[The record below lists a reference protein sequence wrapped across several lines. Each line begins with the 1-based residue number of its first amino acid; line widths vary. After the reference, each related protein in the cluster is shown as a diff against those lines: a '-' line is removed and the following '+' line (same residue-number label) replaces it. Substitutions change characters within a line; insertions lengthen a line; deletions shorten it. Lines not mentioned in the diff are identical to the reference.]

1 MQNSYKTYLMLS
13 CRFLLASLIFVGLFS
28 TNGNAQKKQVWN
40 KPLYDEYPYHF
51 GFALGLNTFSM
62 RSVNSPEFFAL
73 DTVYS
78 IETDRQPGFS
88 ILMVGNLRL
97 AKNFDLR
104 FTPGLIFGQRNL
116 HYILKENS
124 APVQFREHLMRIEST
139 YATFPFLLKY
149 RSVRVNNYRPYL
161 LAGINYAFDLE
172 SEKKIR
178 DEEKP
183 KLRLLRQDIY
193 VEAGFGLDYYFPFF
207 KFATEV
213 KFSVGILNL
222 VRRDDTEYTRA
233 LEKLN
238 SRIFSI
244 LFYFE

>member
-1 MQNSYKTYLMLS
+1 MQNDFNTNLMLKLRNTLVTIAILVFMVAQVS
-13 CRFLLASLIFVGLFS
+13 
-28 TNGNAQKKQVWN
+28 AQKKQVWN

-51 GFALGLNTFSM
+51 GFALGLNSFTA

-78 IETDRQPGFS
+78 IETARQPGFS

-97 AKNFDLR
+97 AQNFDLR

-116 HYILKENS
+116 HYILKENTD
-124 APVQFREHLMRIEST
+124 PLQFREHVMRIEST
-139 YATFPFLLKY
+139 YATFPLLLKY
-149 RSVRVNNYRPYL
+149 RSIRVNNYRPYI
-161 LAGINYAFDLE
+161 LAGVNYAFDLE

-183 KLRLLRQDIY
+183 KIRLLRHDVYI
-193 VEAGFGLDYYFPFF
+193 EGGFGLDYYFPFF
-207 KFATEV
+207 KFATEI

-222 VRRDDTEYTRA
+222 VRRDETEYTRA

-238 SRIFSI
+238 GRIFSV

>member
-1 MQNSYKTYLMLS
+1 V
-13 CRFLLASLIFVGLFS
+13 LLFATGIHG
-28 TNGNAQKKQVWN
+28 QKRQVWN

-51 GFALGLNTFSM
+51 GFALGINSFTM
-62 RSVNSPEFFAL
+62 RSVNSPTFFAL

-78 IETDRQPGFS
+78 IEADRQPGFS

-97 AKNFDLR
+97 AQNFDLR
-104 FTPGLIFGQRNL
+104 FTPGLVFGQRNL
-116 HYILKENS
+116 HYLLKENNN
-124 APVQFREHLMRIEST
+124 PLEFREHIMRIEST
-139 YATFPFLLKY
+139 YATFPLLLKY
-149 RSVRVNNYRPYL
+149 RSIRINNYRPYI
-161 LAGINYAFDLE
+161 LAGVNYAFDLE

-183 KLRLLRQDIY
+183 KIRLLRHDVYI
-193 VEAGFGLDYYFPFF
+193 EGGFGLDYYFPFF

-222 VRRDDTEYTRA
+222 IRRDETQYTEA

-238 SRIFSI
+238 SRIFSV